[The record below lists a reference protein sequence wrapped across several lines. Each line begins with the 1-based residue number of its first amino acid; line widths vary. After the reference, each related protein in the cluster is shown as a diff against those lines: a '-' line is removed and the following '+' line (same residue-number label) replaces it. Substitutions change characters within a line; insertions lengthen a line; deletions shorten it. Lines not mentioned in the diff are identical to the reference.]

1 MKLNESELNFI
12 KESTAKLNSAKAM
25 LGDIEIKK
33 HELLLEIDG
42 LKTQFQ
48 LKEKELVDKYGL
60 NSVIN
65 MQTGEVK
72 QKD

>member
-1 MKLNESELNFI
+1 MKLEEAELNFI

-42 LKTQFQ
+42 L
-48 LKEKELVDKYGL
+48 
-60 NSVIN
+60 
-65 MQTGEVK
+65 
-72 QKD
+72 